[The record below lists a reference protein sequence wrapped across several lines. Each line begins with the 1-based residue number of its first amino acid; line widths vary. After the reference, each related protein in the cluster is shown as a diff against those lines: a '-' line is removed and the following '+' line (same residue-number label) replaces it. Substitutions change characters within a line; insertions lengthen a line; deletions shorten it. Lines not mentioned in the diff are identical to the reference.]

1 MSGMYHCPECGR
13 ELRYKGLCWS
23 CKAEQERRE
32 VMAWTPEQIQEKLN
46 GLIQHVERLEENSWD
61 GDFLNL
67 LHCHGICSPELA
79 RAALK
84 AEIYDPAELYYRAPE
99 DVRDGL
105 IQALLETKDPNIAG
119 HLLCCLAMQ
128 GDSRVLEVFREL
140 EEHPRPWRKKLY
152 VDPSVYAHTGG
163 WTFDKAGN
171 RRQLN
176 FDTCYP
182 LIKGAQ

>member
-84 AEIYDPAELYYRAPE
+84 A
-99 DVRDGL
+99 
-105 IQALLETKDPNIAG
+105 
-119 HLLCCLAMQ
+119 
-128 GDSRVLEVFREL
+128 
-140 EEHPRPWRKKLY
+140 
-152 VDPSVYAHTGG
+152 
-163 WTFDKAGN
+163 
-171 RRQLN
+171 
-176 FDTCYP
+176 
-182 LIKGAQ
+182 